1 MQKDIRKLMTSV
13 QSRQS
18 TDNDELT
25 GHSSD
30 IIDELNDF
38 FKKAQAEIGGNGHFK
53 SNAAHDFAKL
63 KQSLEN
69 QNNKTMSENTAQTE
83 KSDDLAKA
91 ERRLTSLKTYHAASK
106 STCS

>member
-1 MQKDIRKLMTSV
+1 MEDVLVETQRQVQRIQKMQKDIQKL
-13 QSRQS
+13 QS

-30 IIDELNDF
+30 IIDELTDLL
-38 FKKAQAEIGGNGHFK
+38 KKAQSEIGGNGHFK

-69 QNNKTMSENTAQTE
+69 QNNKATA
-83 KSDDLAKA
+83 
-91 ERRLTSLKTYHAASK
+91 
-106 STCS
+106 